1 MRRFAMTNEQLEARV
16 KELEAENKSLRIKLE
31 QKNTR
36 NAGRKPRINEREI
49 ERMKKMRD
57 EGKSYAFI
65 GQVFGVSST
74 SVYNKLKSS
83 DEEFSA
89 AIATKTQ

>member
-1 MRRFAMTNEQLEARV
+1 MTNEQLEARV
-16 KELEAENKSLRIKLE
+16 RELEAENKALRIKLE

-49 ERMKKMRD
+49 ERMTKMHD

-65 GQVFGVSST
+65 GQAFGVSST
-74 SVYNKLKSS
+74 AVFNKLKSYN
-83 DEEFSA
+83 EKFSTA
-89 AIATKTQ
+89 LATQTQL